1 MHQQKKTKQTGR
13 SDNMPDDT
21 SALRKAEKTKTTTQ
35 QTPEIAFIHT
45 PKGRIL
51 ISSDRN
57 FLKSQKHMNPSIKE
71 RETSKPFQM
80 KHSK

>member
-1 MHQQKKTKQTGR
+1 
-13 SDNMPDDT
+13 MPAPQN
-21 SALRKAEKTKTTTQ
+21 SLRKAEKTKTTMQTTQ

-57 FLKSQKHMNPSIKE
+57 FLKYKKQ
-71 RETSKPFQM
+71 
-80 KHSK
+80 

>member
-1 MHQQKKTKQTGR
+1 MPANSKNRYAKPKKQKH
-13 SDNMPDDT
+13 DAND
-21 SALRKAEKTKTTTQ
+21 A

-45 PKGRIL
+45 PLQGRIL